1 MYPGGKFASPRE
13 VNCAGN
19 YVIGTEQIEMFPPP
33 LEETGGSCKTACQ
46 QNFKILS
53 SFHTLPR

>member
-1 MYPGGKFASPRE
+1 MEPTLGSQLLFPYPPE

-33 LEETGGSCKTACQ
+33 TEVNGVLTKQRT
-46 QNFKILS
+46 
-53 SFHTLPR
+53 

>member
-1 MYPGGKFASPRE
+1 MVNGITKAFPYPRE

-33 LEETGGSCKTACQ
+33 LEVTGVSYKY
-46 QNFKILS
+46 L
-53 SFHTLPR
+53 